1 MNDPNDRDEPHPP
14 LPDGNA
20 QHRRPDND
28 YGAAGGEDSSP
39 FENVPSGEK
48 ADAARQPQNAEP
60 GKK

>member
-1 MNDPNDRDEPHPP
+1 MKDSNERVEPHPP

-20 QHRRPDND
+20 QHRRPED
-28 YGAAGGEDSSP
+28 YGAAGGEDSAP
-39 FENVPSGEK
+39 YETVPSGEK